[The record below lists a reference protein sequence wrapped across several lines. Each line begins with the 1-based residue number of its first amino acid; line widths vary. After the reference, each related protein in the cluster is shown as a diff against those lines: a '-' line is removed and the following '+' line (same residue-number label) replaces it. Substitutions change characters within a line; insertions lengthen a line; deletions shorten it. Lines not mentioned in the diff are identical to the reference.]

1 MDSVEQPATDEPVRR
16 GRGRPRDPETD
27 KRIVAAAADLML
39 QRGFDRMTVD
49 DVAARAGV
57 GKATVYRRWPSK
69 QDLAVEAMTELF
81 ATEFPEPDT
90 GSIRDDVSESVRNI
104 IAFVNT
110 PQGEAFLR
118 TTIAESIRDPRIA
131 ALYREST
138 ERAEAGGRRTLQRG
152 IDRGEVRPDINVDLA
167 LQWLSGLLAS
177 RVISGRPLPSLDEV
191 DEYVDW
197 VLHGIEA

>member
-1 MDSVEQPATDEPVRR
+1 
-16 GRGRPRDPETD
+16 
-27 KRIVAAAADLML
+27 
-39 QRGFDRMTVD
+39 
-49 DVAARAGV
+49 VAARAGV

-90 GSIRDDVSESVRNI
+90 GAIRGDVTESVRNI